1 MPRKPG
7 SSSRHRPPR
16 RPERLATPVRMH
28 KFLSRAG
35 VASRRASE
43 TLIEAGRVAVD
54 GRVVT
59 EMGTKVDPEASVV
72 EVDGER
78 VRIADPE
85 WVLLHKPPLVV
96 STRRD
101 PRGRRTVYDLLA
113 PEHEGLVH
121 VGRLDT
127 MSEGLLLFTNQG
139 DVARDLLHPSRE
151 VPRRYEVMVDPPLP
165 KDLRTRLEAGIE
177 LEDGPARAERVR
189 VRKTPDGSRLI
200 LELTLREGRN
210 REIRRMMKALNVRIR
225 RLRRVSFG
233 PVELGS
239 LPSGGWRRLER
250 EEIAALETTAR

>member
-1 MPRKPG
+1 MRPQRSNRSRPLP
-7 SSSRHRPPR
+7 SSDG
-16 RPERLATPVRMH
+16 LAPPVRLH

-43 TLIEAGRVAVD
+43 KMIEAGRVAVD
-54 GRVVT
+54 GRIIT
-59 EMGTKVDPEASVV
+59 ELGTKVDPEASVV

-78 VRIADPE
+78 VRIAGPE

-96 STRRD
+96 STRSD
-101 PRGRRTVYDLLA
+101 PRGRKTVYDLLA
-113 PEHEGLVH
+113 PEHGGLFH

-139 DVARDLLHPSRE
+139 DVARDLLHPSRA
-151 VPRRYEVMVDPPLP
+151 VPRRYEVLVDPPLP
-165 KDLRTRLEAGIE
+165 KDLRARLEEGLE
-177 LEDGPARAERVR
+177 LDDGPARAERVR
-189 VRKTPDGSRLI
+189 VRRTRDGKRLI

-210 REIRRMMKALNVRIR
+210 REIRRMMQMLDVRIR

-239 LPSGGWRRLER
+239 LAPGAWRRLDSK
-250 EEIAALETTAR
+250 EIEALETTAR

>member
-1 MPRKPG
+1 MKPG
-7 SSSRHRPPR
+7 RPSRQRPPR
-16 RPERLATPVRMH
+16 NSERLAPLVRLH

-43 TLIEAGRVAVD
+43 KLIESGRVAVD
-54 GRVVT
+54 GRIVT
-59 EMGTKVDPEASVV
+59 ELGTKIDSEASVV

-85 WVLLHKPPLVV
+85 WVLLNKPPLVV
-96 STRRD
+96 STRSD

-113 PEHEGLVH
+113 PEHAGLFH

-139 DVARDLLHPSRE
+139 DVARDLLHPSRA
-151 VPRRYEVMVDPPLP
+151 VPRRYEVLVDPPLP
-165 KDLRTRLEAGIE
+165 QDLRTRLEAGIE
-177 LEDGPARAERVR
+177 LDDGPARAERVK
-189 VRKTPDGSRLI
+189 VRKTRDGKRLI

-210 REIRRMMKALNVRIR
+210 RELRRMMKVLNVRIR

-233 PVELGS
+233 PVDLGS
-239 LPSGGWRRLER
+239 LPSGGWRRLDP
-250 EEIAALETTAR
+250 EEIEALETTAR

>member
-1 MPRKPG
+1 M
-7 SSSRHRPPR
+7 
-16 RPERLATPVRMH
+16 
-28 KFLSRAG
+28 
-35 VASRRASE
+35 ASRRASE
-43 TLIEAGRVAVD
+43 KLIESGRVAVD
-54 GRVVT
+54 GQIVT
-59 EMGTKVDPEASVV
+59 ELGTKIDPDASVV

-78 VRIADPE
+78 VQIADPE

-101 PRGRRTVYDLLA
+101 PHGRSTVYDLLA
-113 PEHEGLVH
+113 PEHAGLFH

-139 DVARDLLHPSRE
+139 DTARDLLHPSRA
-151 VPRRYEVMVDPPLP
+151 VPRRYEVLVDPPLP
-165 KDLRTRLEAGIE
+165 KDLRARLEAGIE

-189 VRKTPDGSRLI
+189 VRKTRDGKRLV

-210 REIRRMMKALNVRIR
+210 REIRRMMKALGVRIR

-239 LPSGGWRRLER
+239 LPSGGWRRLDR
-250 EEIAALETTAR
+250 KEIEALETTAR